1 MWKDW
6 TFKIQTAE
14 KADEK
19 KDDPQLRQMSRGR
32 SIKECEK
39 AGLLKLQ
46 TAEEAAEKEDDRNYD
61 KCPEHVVLKECEKS
75 GLFKNPDC

>member
-1 MWKDW
+1 
-6 TFKIQTAE
+6 
-14 KADEK
+14 
-19 KDDPQLRQMSRGR
+19 MSRGR